1 MSIIESIQITND
13 PFIKGIVEQ
22 IVKSAQPISI
32 YLFGSTS
39 RGDNK
44 ANSNLDF
51 LVLIPENQHRRKTAQ
66 KLYQEV
72 ESKSVPCDFVVATPS
87 ILEKNLEN
95 SYKIYSNAIK
105 DGILLYGK

>member
-1 MSIIESIQITND
+1 MNLAKSILITND
-13 PFIKGIVEQ
+13 PLIKGIVEQ

-44 ANSNLDF
+44 ANSDLDF
-51 LVLIPENQHRRKTAQ
+51 LVLVPENQHRRKTAQ

>member
-1 MSIIESIQITND
+1 MSITESIQIKND

-22 IVKSAQPISI
+22 IVKSVQPISV

-44 ANSNLDF
+44 ASSDLDF
-51 LVLIPENQHRRKTAQ
+51 LVLVPENQHRRKTAQ

-72 ESKSVPCDFVVATPS
+72 ESKLVPCDFVVATPS
-87 ILEKNLEN
+87 IIQKNLDN
-95 SYKIYSNAIK
+95 SYKIYGNAIK